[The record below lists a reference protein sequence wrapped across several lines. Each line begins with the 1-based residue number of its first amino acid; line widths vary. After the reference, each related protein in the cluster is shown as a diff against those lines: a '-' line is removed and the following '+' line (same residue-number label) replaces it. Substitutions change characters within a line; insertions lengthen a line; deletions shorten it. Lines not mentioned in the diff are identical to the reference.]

1 VYFVLH
7 LLFPPWIIAVL
18 PWKLNERTKVTTG
31 NLKRICGEFVAN
43 KKSQRKMEGSD
54 GKDILSIMLRSN
66 NFSDEGLVDQLLTF
80 LAAGYSN
87 HLLALALPRIWY

>member
-1 VYFVLH
+1 M
-7 LLFPPWIIAVL
+7 AAL
-18 PWKLNERTKVTTG
+18 PWKLNERTKITTG

-43 KKSQRKMEGSD
+43 KKSRMKVESAE

-66 NFSDEGLVDQLLTF
+66 NFSDDGLVDQLLTF

-87 HLLALALPRIWY
+87 HLLALAQHPFWY